1 MQRLAI
7 RSILLTTVLVGATLP
22 AHAQRRAA
30 DGAIPDAAAAR
41 ILYRNDFENPADAG
55 FEASAYGSARFLT
68 GKYKEEADQAKVSGF
83 TVGVA
88 GQPETAYGSRGAL
101 KLAATSSDAQ
111 GVAAE
116 RYFDWPADNATVVL
130 LVYAH
135 GVNSFYLQGWGR
147 KAGRNFHAEVPVA
160 KQDEWQF
167 VKLNAS
173 AFVGWG
179 AGSVSPG
186 ETFGNLT
193 IVANGLDKSVDHAFL
208 LVDNLAIFQGADSVP
223 PSAPAD
229 VKAAADPKSGGVALT
244 WKPATDDVCVSAY
257 EVHRST
263 EADFKPATKTRLA
276 TISALQ
282 YADREVQPGQTYH
295 YAIVAK
301 DAGGNRMPSPAV
313 TAIAPPAAAGAGGAK
328 KEEF

>member
-1 MQRLAI
+1 MQRLAM
-7 RSILLTTVLVGATLP
+7 RGILLTTVLVGATLP
-22 AHAQRRAA
+22 AQAQRRAA
-30 DGAIPDAAAAR
+30 DGAMSGAGAVR

-55 FEASAYGSARFLT
+55 FEASAYGSAKFMT
-68 GKYKEEADQAKVSGF
+68 GKNKEEADQAKVSGF
-83 TVGVA
+83 TVGVT

-101 KLAATSSDAQ
+101 KLAATTPDAQ
-111 GVAAE
+111 GVVAE

-135 GVNSFYLQGWGR
+135 GVNTFYLQGWGR
-147 KAGRNFHAEVPVA
+147 KAGRNLHAEVPVA

-179 AGSVSPG
+179 GGSVSPG
-186 ETFGNLT
+186 ETFGNLM
-193 IVANGLDKSVDHAFL
+193 IVVNGLDKSVDHAFL
-208 LVDNLAIFQGADSVP
+208 LVDNLAIFQDADSVP

-229 VKAAADPKSGGVALT
+229 VKAVADPKNGGVALT

-276 TISALQ
+276 TVSALQ
-282 YADREVQPGQTYH
+282 YADREAQPGQTYH

-301 DAGGNRMPSPAV
+301 DAGGNKTPAPAV
-313 TAIAPPAAAGAGGAK
+313 TVVAPAAAGAGGAK